1 MIRFIQEEKE
11 EKEMAGIEKFWNSA
25 ERKGSKGQN
34 TGKKRDKFKVRP
46 TISNCARRL

>member
-25 ERKGSKGQN
+25 ERKGSKG
-34 TGKKRDKFKVRP
+34 KVRGKILGKSG
-46 TISNCARRL
+46 ISSK